1 MPLKAMFFMLL
12 CVCCVDRCVSF
23 PNGSVAFSCGNMMPV
38 HPPFTPSTSS
48 PPFTLSTSSATYR
61 PGDVITVTLAV
72 VDNSSSEFQGFL
84 LQARSRAQQALLWP
98 VGKFTNINASQIT
111 SLHCKNIE
119 NSTVSQASGDK
130 RREVQ
135 LTWEAPSSRNYG
147 DIYFSATLVQDYSRF
162 WVGLNSS
169 SLRLDSSG
177 NSAARVFSSSSS
189 ALLFINLLS
198 VSVYC

>member
-1 MPLKAMFFMLL
+1 MSLKVAVFMLALL
-12 CVCCVDRCVSF
+12 CVCCVHRCVCF

-48 PPFTLSTSSATYR
+48 PPFTVSTSAATYR

-72 VDNSSSEFQGFL
+72 VDNSSSQFQGFL

-98 VGKFTNINASQIT
+98 VGKFTNINASQVT
-111 SLHCKNIE
+111 ALHCKNIQ

-130 RREVQ
+130 KNEVR
-135 LTWEAPSSRNYG
+135 LSWEAPSSRNYG
-147 DIYFSATLVQDYSRF
+147 DVYFSATLVQDYSSF

-169 SLRLDSSG
+169 SVKLDVSG
-177 NSAARVFSSSSS
+177 SSAAAVSSSS

-198 VSVYC
+198 LTVYY